1 MVPVPGNRITL
12 LRNGGEFFAELESAI
27 DRAATEVRLET
38 YIYADDA
45 AGRSI
50 AEAMKRAA
58 ARGVRV
64 RLLVDGFGSRT
75 LPAAFV
81 AGLRDAGVRVQVYR
95 PERRWS
101 AIRRSRLR
109 RMHRKIALVDGKVG
123 FIGGLNIM
131 DDATQ
136 NAAGPLR
143 LDYAVRIEG
152 PLLGE
157 VHAVMRRL
165 WWLVSALSGRRP
177 REWRAPRYRPEPAG
191 ETLAAFMYRDN
202 VRHRHDI
209 EAVYLRGIRGARRE
223 VVIACAYFLPG
234 WRVRR
239 TLMAAATRGV
249 RVVLLLQGASDH
261 PVMLQATRVL
271 YEALLDHGI
280 EIYEYTAGELHAKV
294 GVVDERWATVG
305 SSNLDPFS
313 LVFAREANI
322 VVLDEAFARDLRQ
335 SLEHEI
341 RDRSVAVRRMLWRR
355 RPWPARLASWLAYSY
370 ARVVMGLAGIGGRWL

>member
-1 MVPVPGNRITL
+1 MVPVAGNRITL
-12 LRNGGEFFAELESAI
+12 LRNGGEFFPALESAI
-27 DRAATEVRLET
+27 DAAAVEVRLET
-38 YIYADDA
+38 YIYDADA
-45 AGRSI
+45 TGRRI
-50 AEAMKRAA
+50 AEALKRAA

-64 RLLVDGFGSRT
+64 TLLVDGFGSRS
-75 LPAAFV
+75 LPASFLED
-81 AGLRDAGVRVQVYR
+81 LRDSGVHVQVYR

-109 RMHRKIALVDGKVG
+109 RLHRKLALIDGKVG
-123 FIGGLNIM
+123 FVGGANIM
-131 DDATQ
+131 DDSTQ
-136 NAAGPLR
+136 NAAGTLR
-143 LDYAVRIEG
+143 LDYVVRVEG
-152 PLLGE
+152 PLLAE
-157 VHAVMRRL
+157 IHSVMRRL

-177 REWRAPRYRPEPAG
+177 REWRAPRHRPGPAG

-239 TLMAAATRGV
+239 ALMSAAMRGV

-261 PVMLQATRVL
+261 PVMLLATRVL

-313 LVFAREANI
+313 LVFAREANV
-322 VVLDEAFARDLRQ
+322 VVLDETFARDLRR

-355 RPWPARLASWLAYSY
+355 RPWPARLASWLAYVY
-370 ARVVMGLAGIGGRWL
+370 ARVVIGLAGVGGRWL